1 MTTHHRKAHASAAQ
15 NAWTEHEDPA
25 ASQNNARRA
34 TGTQPEAYIR
44 AGLNSATVVDLLQ
57 HSTNTMSPPSNLWWA
72 RASMDL
78 WQLPRGVPQSAAAA
92 SATLA
97 WARAAQPSTHSLSIC
112 MRTHRPA
119 LMMSGGSAGG
129 PQHCPLGLRN
139 HSSTDIAFSSLHSA
153 EQYIAKGSL
162 ADLRAYR

>member
-1 MTTHHRKAHASAAQ
+1 MHLQRTMLRQS
-15 NAWTEHEDPA
+15 NEDPA

-72 RASMDL
+72 RGARVNGL
-78 WQLPRGVPQSAAAA
+78 VAAAA
-92 SATLA
+92 WSAA
-97 WARAAQPSTHSLSIC
+97 ERRSCICNPWARAAQPSTHSLSIC
-112 MRTHRPA
+112 MRTQRPA